1 MWIVRLALR
10 RPYTFAVLALGILI
24 AGVASFTQTP
34 KDIFPEIKICTQY
47 ELSDGRISEEIPYE
61 VVNEKIKPIYAA
73 LKGWNV
79 PLTNLS
85 ENQMP
90 EELLNYVSFLEKAL
104 GVPITLIS
112 TGPDRS
118 QTIHRVAKTI

>member
-1 MWIVRLALR
+1 M
-10 RPYTFAVLALGILI
+10 
-24 AGVASFTQTP
+24 
-34 KDIFPEIKICTQY
+34 
-47 ELSDGRISEEIPYE
+47 PYE
-61 VVNEKIKPIYAA
+61 VVNEKIKPIYAT

-90 EELLNYVSFLEKAL
+90 TELLNYVSFLEKEL

-118 QTIHRVAKTI
+118 QTIHRVNKTL